1 MKHASILCFGDSLTA
16 GYFANGSE
24 FHPYAG
30 TLQRILG
37 RATLVEHCG
46 LSGWTAKRQYLELE
60 PCFLCVASRVP

>member
-37 RATLVEHCG
+37 RAALVEHCG
-46 LSGWTAKRQYLELE
+46 LSGWTAKRQCL
-60 PCFLCVASRVP
+60 